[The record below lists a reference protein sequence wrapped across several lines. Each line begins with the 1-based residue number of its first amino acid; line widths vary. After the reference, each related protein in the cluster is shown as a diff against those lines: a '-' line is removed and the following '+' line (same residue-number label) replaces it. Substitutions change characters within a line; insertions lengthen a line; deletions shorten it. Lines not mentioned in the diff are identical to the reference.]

1 MHKTEMR
8 QKSLLKWMHQK
19 PPPKKVRQNSSA
31 SKFSA
36 SKIIKNINASKFCAS
51 EITPS
56 VSASYA
62 TLRQNSMSQN
72 SRVIVPCVKCSVR
85 HRPFS
90 LIIIMKCK
98 MTKLRGII
106 IRLKAPFFLS
116 WIKNVWDKSHLR
128 LCLCMQDLRVCN
140 EIIDITALRGYAFEF
155 ITFKISLF
163 VKKFACL
170 SETLWKL
177 WLS

>member
-1 MHKTEMR
+1 MR
-8 QKSLLKWMHQK
+8 QKS
-19 PPPKKVRQNSSA
+19 PPKKVRQNSSA

-72 SRVIVPCVKCSVR
+72 SCVIVPCVKRSVR

-90 LIIIMKCK
+90 HISKV
-98 MTKLRGII
+98 
-106 IRLKAPFFLS
+106 AS
-116 WIKNVWDKSHLR
+116 
-128 LCLCMQDLRVCN
+128 
-140 EIIDITALRGYAFEF
+140 TAQ
-155 ITFKISLF
+155 T
-163 VKKFACL
+163 CL
-170 SETLWKL
+170 SRASTRQEIFQYTKADLYGLASFRIMYKQIFSSARVL
-177 WLS
+177 FLKIGQLVSLIVLLVVDVGTDAITDKPYILKKT

>member
-1 MHKTEMR
+1 MQKVFCVNQPKKHNASIDPPKIASNDMHKTEMR
-8 QKSLLKWMHQK
+8 QKS
-19 PPPKKVRQNSSA
+19 PPKNASKITTQINASKITPQKSA

-72 SRVIVPCVKCSVR
+72 SRVIVPCVKRSVR

-90 LIIIMKCK
+90 PLKVLKKLVLIWVVWPWLDALS
-98 MTKLRGII
+98 LRFV
-106 IRLKAPFFLS
+106 LEQAL
-116 WIKNVWDKSHLR
+116 
-128 LCLCMQDLRVCN
+128 
-140 EIIDITALRGYAFEF
+140 IDS
-155 ITFKISLF
+155 K
-163 VKKFACL
+163 
-170 SETLWKL
+170 
-177 WLS
+177 

>member
-1 MHKTEMR
+1 MQKVFCVNQPKKHNASIDPPKNHPPKSASNAMHKTEMR
-8 QKSLLKWMHQK
+8 QKS
-19 PPPKKVRQNSSA
+19 PPKNASKITPQINASKITPQKVRQNSSA

-72 SRVIVPCVKCSVR
+72 SRVIVPCVKRSVR

-90 LIIIMKCK
+90 H
-98 MTKLRGII
+98 
-106 IRLKAPFFLS
+106 P
-116 WIKNVWDKSHLR
+116 KS
-128 LCLCMQDLRVCN
+128 
-140 EIIDITALRGYAFEF
+140 
-155 ITFKISLF
+155 S
-163 VKKFACL
+163 
-170 SETLWKL
+170 
-177 WLS
+177 

>member
-1 MHKTEMR
+1 MR
-8 QKSLLKWMHQK
+8 QKS
-19 PPPKKVRQNSSA
+19 PPIKVRQNSSA

-72 SRVIVPCVKCSVR
+72 SRVIVPCVKRSVR

-90 LIIIMKCK
+90 
-98 MTKLRGII
+98 R
-106 IRLKAPFFLS
+106 
-116 WIKNVWDKSHLR
+116 
-128 LCLCMQDLRVCN
+128 
-140 EIIDITALRGYAFEF
+140 EE
-155 ITFKISLF
+155 
-163 VKKFACL
+163 ACL
-170 SETLWKL
+170 LILKFYSFLNKKSGFKSYLYRDSWVLYARGMAVFPLEMGQKHQIIALLFRNNSCQRGDKL
-177 WLS
+177 